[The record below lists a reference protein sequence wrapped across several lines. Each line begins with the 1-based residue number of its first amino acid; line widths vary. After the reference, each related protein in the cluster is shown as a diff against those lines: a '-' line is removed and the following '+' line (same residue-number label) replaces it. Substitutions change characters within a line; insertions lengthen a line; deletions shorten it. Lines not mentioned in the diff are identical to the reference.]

1 MHKRA
6 AAALTATTGGLVLVL
21 SFHTPDRAGN
31 AASGGSTTSRSTPAT
46 TGRSSTGGPA
56 PATTPTTAP
65 AAGGSYR
72 DGTFTG
78 DAVSYRWGTVQVQV
92 VVANGR
98 VTDVVA
104 LQQPDDDRRSQQING
119 RAIPALKRE
128 VLSAQ
133 DADIDMVS
141 GATDTSENYIE
152 SLQAALD
159 QAGGA

>member
-1 MHKRA
+1 
-6 AAALTATTGGLVLVL
+6 
-21 SFHTPDRAGN
+21 
-31 AASGGSTTSRSTPAT
+31 
-46 TGRSSTGGPA
+46 
-56 PATTPTTAP
+56 
-65 AAGGSYR
+65 
-72 DGTFTG
+72 
-78 DAVSYRWGTVQVQV
+78 VSYRWGTVQVQV

-119 RAIPALKRE
+119 RAIPALRRE

-133 DADIDMVS
+133 NADIDMVS

>member
-21 SFHTPDRAGN
+21 SFHTPERAGN
-31 AASGGSTTSRSTPAT
+31 AASGSSTTSRTTPAT
-46 TGRSSTGGPA
+46 TGRSPVGGA
-56 PATTPTTAP
+56 TTTPTTTP

-159 QAGGA
+159 QAGGT